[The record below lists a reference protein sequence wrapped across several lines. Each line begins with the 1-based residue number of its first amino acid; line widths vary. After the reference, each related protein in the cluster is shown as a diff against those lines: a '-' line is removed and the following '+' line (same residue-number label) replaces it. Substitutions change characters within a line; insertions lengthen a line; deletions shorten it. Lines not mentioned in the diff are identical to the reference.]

1 MVFPP
6 DRVNRKRAEAPE
18 EGSVEFQRN
27 CGMTFADLVY
37 SSQEVAEFIHVMDNR
52 IRALEE
58 TQEYA
63 DEDPAEKELAAF
75 EALAELPTT
84 RDYHSSCGGLLWLS
98 IRTRNLSGVLAEGL
112 CNGIVL
118 LSLRQG
124 TFSSGLVCL
133 HL

>member
-1 MVFPP
+1 
-6 DRVNRKRAEAPE
+6 
-18 EGSVEFQRN
+18 
-27 CGMTFADLVY
+27 
-37 SSQEVAEFIHVMDNR
+37 MDNR

-98 IRTRNLSGVLAEGL
+98 IRTRPDLCCNL
-112 CNGIVL
+112 CR
-118 LSLRQG
+118 SLQDVEE
-124 TFSSGLVCL
+124 TCKCPCMVISFVTVT
-133 HL
+133 